1 MKIGQKIKEL
11 RTRQRITLK
20 ELAKKTGLT
29 ASFFSQ
35 LERNL
40 TSPSVTS
47 LEKIA
52 QALDNKVS
60 YFFDSDERKELVFI
74 KTGTGRKFLDEDKNV
89 FCEELVSGLFTI
101 KMKPQ
106 VFTLRTGAELKKE
119 LIYSKGECFGMVV
132 KGRIKFHFSE
142 EELIFEEGDSIY
154 CAYTQRLKKVKNAG
168 DTEARLLWIVFD
180 FS

>member
-1 MKIGQKIKEL
+1 
-11 RTRQRITLK
+11 
-20 ELAKKTGLT
+20 
-29 ASFFSQ
+29 
-35 LERNL
+35 
-40 TSPSVTS
+40 
-47 LEKIA
+47 
-52 QALDNKVS
+52 
-60 YFFDSDERKELVFI
+60 
-74 KTGTGRKFLDEDKNV
+74 
-89 FCEELVSGLFTI
+89 
-101 KMKPQ
+101 MKPQ